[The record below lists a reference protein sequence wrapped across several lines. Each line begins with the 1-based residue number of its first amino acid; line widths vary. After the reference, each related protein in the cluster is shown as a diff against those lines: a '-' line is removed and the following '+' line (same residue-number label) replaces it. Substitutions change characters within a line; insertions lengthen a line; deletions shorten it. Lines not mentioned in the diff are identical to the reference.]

1 MKALRVL
8 SEMMKLFSILALFA
22 ILGGLLAIPL

>member
-8 SEMMKLFSILALFA
+8 SELMKLFFILALFA
-22 ILGGLLAIPL
+22 TLGGLLAIPL